1 MLSSAP
7 ANIYTLP
14 SLCFCRQSPS
24 MWLCSRCFFFLFV
37 SVNLTSTR
45 VTCKRDP
52 QLKNCLSIGL
62 SSMPWLMFEV
72 GKLSPMW
79 VVLTWE
85 AQPHVGGATLGSPA
99 PCVQCH
105 LGWVVLGCIRARESH
120 GVKPVNTIPQSSL
133 LTKFPALAS
142 LDDDCNPEAER
153 NP

>member
-1 MLSSAP
+1 
-7 ANIYTLP
+7 
-14 SLCFCRQSPS
+14 
-24 MWLCSRCFFFLFV
+24 
-37 SVNLTSTR
+37 
-45 VTCKRDP
+45 
-52 QLKNCLSIGL
+52 
-62 SSMPWLMFEV
+62 MPWLMFEV

-85 AQPHVGGATLGSPA
+85 AQPLVGGATLEAQPHVGGATLGSPA
-99 PCVQCH
+99 PCVRCH

-120 GVKPVNTIPQSSL
+120 GVKPVSTIPQSSL